1 MKEKYVIGADIGTT
15 VCKSILFTLDGRAV
29 ASASRGYKTYA
40 PAPGHVEQDANDWY
54 RTVCETV
61 REITADIPDKSD
73 VLAMC
78 FSTQGGTFVPADAEG
93 RPLRRAFVW
102 SDERATE
109 ELKLLNETLGPDY
122 IYTVSGWGGSPGQ
135 NALQTLWLRRHEP
148 EIFAK
153 TKRFMSVPDF
163 MSLHLTG
170 RAALDISNGGINQTM
185 DVRKGTW
192 DKKLAEFTGLDSGR
206 LAEQLGDIVESGDV
220 IGTLTEQAA
229 ADLGLTTAVK
239 LVAGGHDQYCAV
251 LGAGLTDPGDTL
263 IGSGTAWV
271 VTGIRSAPIVD
282 LERHISFSR
291 HTVKGLW
298 GALISLPSGGASLDW
313 FVSRML
319 PEGSERPLYSKI
331 DAVCAQ
337 RGVKSPRL
345 MMFPYLSRTRF
356 PRNTEKSGMFCGIH
370 TSDDWYDLAAAVM
383 EGVTYHAA
391 MTLETL
397 AGKDLRHIT
406 LTGGAA
412 KSAYWSGM
420 VADVTGIPV
429 RVPAITDAG
438 CVGAGI
444 LAAESCGLS
453 AHEAVEAFKGEG
465 KVIDPGPGSAAYK
478 AGFEAWR
485 QRLNDTYFS

>member
-1 MKEKYVIGADIGTT
+1 MNGKYVIGADIGTT
-15 VCKSILFTLDGRAV
+15 VCKSILFTLEGRAV
-29 ASASRGYKTYA
+29 ASASRGYRTYA
-40 PAPGHVEQDANDWY
+40 PLAGRVEQDAEDWY
-54 RTVCETV
+54 RTICETV
-61 REITADIPDKSD
+61 REITADVSDRSD
-73 VLAMC
+73 VLAIC
-78 FSTQGGTFVPADAEG
+78 FSTQGGTFVPADEAG
-93 RPLRRAFVW
+93 RPLRRAIVW
-102 SDERATE
+102 SDERAGG
-109 ELKLLNETLGPDY
+109 ELAKLNEAFGPDY

-135 NALQTLWLRRHEP
+135 NAMQTLWLRRNEP
-148 EIFAK
+148 ELFAK

-163 MSLHLTG
+163 MSLKLTG
-170 RAALDISNGGINQTM
+170 RAAVDISNGGINQTM
-185 DVRKGTW
+185 NVRKGAW
-192 DKKLAEFTGLDSGR
+192 DKKLAEFTGLDPEA
-206 LAEQLGDIVESGDV
+206 LTEQLGEIVESGDV
-220 IGTLTEQAA
+220 IGTLTAKAA
-229 ADLGLTTAVK
+229 EDLGLTQHVK
-239 LVAGGHDQYCAV
+239 VVAGGHDQYCAA
-251 LGAGLTDPGDTL
+251 LGAGLTQPGDTL

-271 VTGIRSAPIVD
+271 VTGIRREPIVD
-282 LERHISFSR
+282 LERHIAFSR

-313 FVSRML
+313 FASRML
-319 PEGSERPLYSKI
+319 PEGAERPKYAEI
-331 DAVCAQ
+331 DAVCAA
-337 RGVKSPRL
+337 RGVKSPGL

-397 AGKDLRHIT
+397 AGKELKHIT

-429 RVPAITDAG
+429 RVPEVTDAG

-444 LAAESCGLS
+444 LAAESCGIGEE
-453 AHEAVEAFKGEG
+453 EAVHSFMGTG
-465 KVIDPGPGSAAYK
+465 KVIGPGLKSEAYK

-485 QRLNDTYFS
+485 KRLNDTYFS